1 MRPFMARE
9 RWMALALLLS
19 TTALG
24 GTPLQDGISLDGV
37 PEGTA
42 WVIDGRARQL
52 AALSAFQRLSREGRG
67 GERFRRLQA
76 LAQQAGVDMTNDVH
90 RIQVISLGATGTVA
104 IVDGNWNRA
113 RLLRTIQAQPGLRTL
128 VVQGLELFRFD
139 GQRAGDTWILHVA
152 GSRRLLAGTTAA
164 AVAAVAEALARPGV
178 ASGVSRTFGEMTR
191 ASPGALLVLGARD
204 GAALM
209 ELVPDGALLLE
220 AQAIMAQMGRLP
232 QNRLGVSLVGQ
243 GADEAAT
250 ANLAAILNAMQAML
264 AFRAASDPQWTTLAQ
279 TMRIQTEGKRV
290 RAGFEV
296 DKELSCSLLATLM
309 GELSRKGLW

>member
-1 MRPFMARE
+1 MARE

-24 GTPLQDGISLDGV
+24 GTPHQGGISLDGV
-37 PEGTA
+37 PEGAA
-42 WVIDGRARQL
+42 WVIDGRVRQL
-52 AALSAFQRLSREGRG
+52 AALPAFQRLSREGRSG
-67 GERFRRLQA
+67 GDGFRRLQA
-76 LAQQAGVDMTNDVH
+76 LARQAGVDMTNDVH
-90 RIQVISLGATGTVA
+90 RIQVMSLGASGTAA
-104 IVDGNWNRA
+104 IIDGDWNRA